1 MSVLYI
7 SILGTGKTL
16 VAAALA
22 TEINREGIGKVAF
35 FPRKGAD
42 VLDKWV
48 GGSEK
53 NLRDLFEKVFF
64 LHLWYLQFKKWCKIP
79 LPHI

>member
-1 MSVLYI
+1 MTFQKRKKFTFLKIFHLFS
-7 SILGTGKTL
+7 GTGKTL

-22 TEINREGIGKVAF
+22 TELNREGIGKVAF
-35 FPRKGAD
+35 FQRKGAD

-53 NLRDLFEKVFF
+53 NLRDLFDKVLNIFGS
-64 LHLWYLQFKKWCKIP
+64 I
-79 LPHI
+79 